1 VRSAAVIV
9 SVNYLLRQLVHEIGS
24 KTSTVVLSPDGSLAY
39 ISTWEDT
46 ETGSPDLIS
55 KVYVVDTATNDT
67 LEVLDTTD
75 YYSYLAVSPAGDR
88 IYLIRSSGDVS
99 AITFGSSDV
108 V

>member
-1 VRSAAVIV
+1 
-9 SVNYLLRQLVHEIGS
+9 LVHEIGP

-55 KVYVVDTATNDT
+55 KVYVVDTNDT

-75 YYSYLAVSPAGDR
+75 YYSDLAVSPDGDR
-88 IYLIRSSGDVS
+88 IYLIRPSGDVS